1 MRQQTYHRTGLRRM
15 KVEVKTFQQ
24 LEPEELYKVLQLR
37 SEIFVV
43 EQECIF
49 LDQDGKDQRA
59 LHALGWEGDELV
71 AYARIFGPG
80 DYFSDA
86 SIGRVAVRESSR
98 GRGLGIQIMEESITA
113 ARKRFGATKIALSA
127 QKYLEHFYTDLGFI
141 SEGEEYLED
150 GIPHIRMVM
159 PAAND

>member
-1 MRQQTYHRTGLRRM
+1 MR
-15 KVEVKTFQQ
+15 VEVKTFQQ
-24 LEPEELYKVLQLR
+24 LEPEELYKLLQLR

-49 LDQDGKDQRA
+49 LDLDGKDQKA
-59 LHALGWEGDELV
+59 LHALGWEGNELV

-80 DYFSDA
+80 DYFPEA
-86 SIGRVAVRESSR
+86 SIGRVAVRETFR
-98 GRGLGIQIMEESITA
+98 GRGLGIQIMQESIA
-113 ARKRFGATKIALSA
+113 AAKNRFGISKITLSA
-127 QKYLEHFYTDLGFI
+127 QKYLEHFYADLGFI

-159 PAAND
+159 PETND